1 MINLV
6 SGDVQ
11 RFDPVAS
18 QMLLLIQGI
27 FEVCIVSALLAHV
40 VGPQALAGAV
50 FLYLLVFYFCGM
62 GKICVYLRNQIAK
75 IADQRLGFMTAII
88 SGARTVKMYA
98 WEQPFWDRLAG
109 IRR

>member
-1 MINLV
+1 MV
-6 SGDVQ
+6 
-11 RFDPVAS
+11 
-18 QMLLLIQGI
+18 LLIQGI
-27 FEVCIVSALLAHV
+27 FEVIVVSTLLAHV
-40 VGPQALAGAV
+40 VGVQALAGAL

-75 IADQRLGFMTAII
+75 IADQRLDFMTAII

-98 WEQPFWDRLAG
+98 WEEPFWNRLTD